1 MIVTVTMNPAIDKT
15 VDIDRFERGDLNRI
29 ERVELDA
36 GGKGINVSKTIREL
50 GGESIAMGFVGGTS
64 GTIIKH
70 VLADQN
76 IQTDFVEVKGETRTN
91 LKIVEENGEVT
102 ELNEPGP
109 EVSKEQ
115 LEDLLDRLNGYANPY
130 TLFVLA
136 GSIPAGIPTDIYRRI
151 TEEVHRKGAKVL
163 LDADGPLFAE
173 SLKAAPDMLKP
184 NRSELERYYQMDYRA
199 SEQELVSMGE
209 KLLDHGTDMVAI
221 SLGQMGALFL
231 TGDKRYR
238 CPGLRVK
245 AHSTVGA
252 GDALVGAMAY
262 AWNEKLPLETCIRL
276 CMGASAGAVTSI
288 GTKPPHRSLVD
299 ELMQQVE
306 LLEIQKYIDK

>member
-15 VDIDRFERGDLNRI
+15 VDIGKFERGDLNRI
-29 ERVELDA
+29 KRVEIDA

-50 GGESIAMGFVGGTS
+50 GGESIATGFVGGTS
-64 GTIIKH
+64 GTIIKQ
-70 VLADQN
+70 VLNDLGLR
-76 IQTDFVEVKGETRTN
+76 TDFVDVKGETRTN
-91 LKIVEENGEVT
+91 LKVVEETGEVT

-115 LEDLLDRLNGYANPY
+115 LNDLLNRLEGYANPD

-136 GSIPAGIPTDIYRRI
+136 GSIPAGIPTDIYRKI
-151 TEEVHRKGAKVL
+151 TEQVHQKGAKVL
-163 LDADGPLFAE
+163 LDADGVLFSE
-173 SLKAAPDMLKP
+173 SLKGKPDMLKP

-209 KLLDHGTDMVAI
+209 KLLDQGASMAAI
-221 SLGQMGALFL
+221 SLGQMGAIFL
-231 TGDKRYR
+231 TKGKRYR

-252 GDALVGAMAY
+252 GDALVAAMAY
-262 AWNEKLPLETCIRL
+262 SWDEKLPLETCIRL

-288 GTKPPHRSLVD
+288 GTKPPKRSLVD
-299 ELMQQVE
+299 ELVERVE
-306 LLEIQKYIDK
+306 LLEI

>member
-15 VDIDRFERGDLNRI
+15 VDIGKFERGDLNRI
-29 ERVELDA
+29 KRVEIDA

-50 GGESIAMGFVGGTS
+50 GGESIATGFVGGTS
-64 GTIIKH
+64 GTIIKQ
-70 VLADQN
+70 VLTDLGLR
-76 IQTDFVEVKGETRTN
+76 TDFVEVKGETRTN
-91 LKIVEENGEVT
+91 LKVVEETGEVT

-115 LEDLLDRLNGYANPY
+115 LNDLLNRLEGYANPD

-136 GSIPAGIPTDIYRRI
+136 GSIPAGIPTDIYRKI
-151 TEEVHRKGAKVL
+151 TEQVHQKGAKVL
-163 LDADGPLFAE
+163 LDADGVLFSE
-173 SLKAAPDMLKP
+173 SLKGKPDMLKP

-209 KLLDHGTDMVAI
+209 KLLDQGVSMAAI
-221 SLGQMGALFL
+221 SLGQMGAIFL
-231 TGDKRYR
+231 TKGKRYR

-252 GDALVGAMAY
+252 GDALVAAMAY
-262 AWNEKLPLETCIRL
+262 SWDQKLPLETCIRL

-288 GTKPPHRSLVD
+288 GTKPPKRSLVD
-299 ELMQQVE
+299 ELVERVE
-306 LLEIQKYIDK
+306 LLEI

>member
-15 VDIDRFERGDLNRI
+15 VDIGKFERGDLNRI
-29 ERVELDA
+29 NRVEIDA

-50 GGESIAMGFVGGTS
+50 GGESIATGFVGGTS
-64 GTIIKH
+64 GTIIKQ
-70 VLADQN
+70 VLTDLGLR
-76 IQTDFVEVKGETRTN
+76 TDFVEVKGETRTN
-91 LKIVEENGEVT
+91 LKVVEETGEVT

-115 LEDLLDRLNGYANPY
+115 LNDLLNRLEGYANPD

-136 GSIPAGIPTDIYRRI
+136 GSIPAGIPTDIYRKI
-151 TEEVHRKGAKVL
+151 TEQVHQKGAMVL
-163 LDADGPLFAE
+163 LDADGVLFSE
-173 SLKAAPDMLKP
+173 SLKGKPDMLKP

-199 SEQELVSMGE
+199 SEQELVTMGG
-209 KLLDHGTDMVAI
+209 KLLDQGVSMAAI
-221 SLGQMGALFL
+221 SLGQMGAIFL
-231 TGDKRYR
+231 TKEKRYR

-252 GDALVGAMAY
+252 GDALVAAMAY
-262 AWNEKLPLETCIRL
+262 SWDEKLPLETCIRL

-288 GTKPPHRSLVD
+288 GTKPPKRSLVD
-299 ELMQQVE
+299 ELVEQVE
-306 LLEIQKYIDK
+306 LLEI

>member
-15 VDIDRFERGDLNRI
+15 VDIGRFERGDLNRI
-29 ERVELDA
+29 KRVEMDA

-50 GGESIAMGFVGGTS
+50 GGESIATGFVGGTS
-64 GTIIKH
+64 GTIIKQ
-70 VLADQN
+70 VLADLGLR
-76 IQTDFVEVKGETRTN
+76 TDFVDVKGETRTN
-91 LKIVEENGEVT
+91 LKVVEENGEVT

-115 LEDLLDRLNGYANPY
+115 LDDLLNRLEGYANPD

-151 TEEVHRKGAKVL
+151 TERVHQKGAKVL
-163 LDADGPLFAE
+163 LDADGALFSE
-173 SLKAAPDMLKP
+173 SLKGKPDMLKP
-184 NRSELERYYQMDYRA
+184 NRSELERYYQMDYRS

-209 KLLDHGTDMVAI
+209 KLLNNGASMAAI
-221 SLGQMGALFL
+221 SLGQMGAIFL
-231 TGDKRYR
+231 TKEKRYR

-252 GDALVGAMAY
+252 GDALVAAMAY
-262 AWNEKLPLETCIRL
+262 SWDEKLPLETCIRL

-299 ELMQQVE
+299 ELVRQVE
-306 LLEIQKYIDK
+306 LLEL

>member
-15 VDIDRFERGDLNRI
+15 VDIGKFERGDLNRI
-29 ERVELDA
+29 KRVEIDA

-50 GGESIAMGFVGGTS
+50 GGESIATGFVGGTS
-64 GTIIKH
+64 GTIIKQ
-70 VLADQN
+70 VLTDLGLR
-76 IQTDFVEVKGETRTN
+76 IDFVEVKGETRTN
-91 LKIVEENGEVT
+91 LKVVEETGEVT

-109 EVSKEQ
+109 EVSKDQ
-115 LEDLLDRLNGYANPY
+115 LNDLLNRLEGYANPD

-136 GSIPAGIPTDIYRRI
+136 GSIPAGIPTDIYRKI
-151 TEEVHRKGAKVL
+151 TEQVHQKGAKVL
-163 LDADGPLFAE
+163 LDADGVLFSE
-173 SLKAAPDMLKP
+173 SLKGKPDMLKP

-209 KLLDHGTDMVAI
+209 KLLDQGVSMAAI
-221 SLGQMGALFL
+221 SLGQMGAIFL
-231 TGDKRYR
+231 TKGKRYR

-252 GDALVGAMAY
+252 GDALVAAMAY
-262 AWNEKLPLETCIRL
+262 SWDEKLPLETCIRL

-288 GTKPPHRSLVD
+288 GTKPPKRSLVD
-299 ELMQQVE
+299 ELVGLVE
-306 LLEIQKYIDK
+306 LLEI

>member
-15 VDIDRFERGDLNRI
+15 VDIGKFERGDLNRI
-29 ERVELDA
+29 KRMEIDA

-50 GGESIAMGFVGGTS
+50 GGESIATGFVGGTS
-64 GTIIKH
+64 GTIIKQ
-70 VLADQN
+70 VLTDLGLR
-76 IQTDFVEVKGETRTN
+76 TDFVDVKGETRTN
-91 LKIVEENGEVT
+91 LKVVEESGEVT

-115 LEDLLDRLNGYANPY
+115 LNDLLNRLEGYANPD

-136 GSIPAGIPTDIYRRI
+136 GSIPAGIPADIYKKI
-151 TEEVHRKGAKVL
+151 TEQVHQKGAKVL
-163 LDADGPLFAE
+163 LDADGVLFSE
-173 SLKAAPDMLKP
+173 SLKGKPDMLKP

-209 KLLDHGTDMVAI
+209 KLLDHGVSMAAI
-221 SLGQMGALFL
+221 SLGQMGAIYL
-231 TGDKRYR
+231 TKEKRYR

-252 GDALVGAMAY
+252 GDALVAAMAY
-262 AWNEKLPLETCIRL
+262 SWDEKLPLETCIRL

-288 GTKPPHRSLVD
+288 GTKPPKRSLVD
-299 ELMQQVE
+299 ELMEQVE
-306 LLEIQKYIDK
+306 LLEI

>member
-15 VDIDRFERGDLNRI
+15 VDIGKFERGDLNRI
-29 ERVELDA
+29 KRVEIDA

-50 GGESIAMGFVGGTS
+50 GGESIATGFVGGTS
-64 GTIIKH
+64 GTIIKQ
-70 VLADQN
+70 VLTDLGLK
-76 IQTDFVEVKGETRTN
+76 TDFVEVKGETRTN
-91 LKIVEENGEVT
+91 LKVVEETGEVT

-109 EVSKEQ
+109 EVSNEQ
-115 LEDLLDRLNGYANPY
+115 LNDLLNRLEGYANPD

-136 GSIPAGIPTDIYRRI
+136 GSIPAGIPTDIYRKI
-151 TEEVHRKGAKVL
+151 TEQVHQKGAKVL
-163 LDADGPLFAE
+163 LDADGVLFSE
-173 SLKAAPDMLKP
+173 SLKGKPDMLKP

-209 KLLDHGTDMVAI
+209 KLLDQGVSMAAI
-221 SLGQMGALFL
+221 SLGQMGAIFL
-231 TGDKRYR
+231 TKGKRYR

-252 GDALVGAMAY
+252 GDALVAAMAY
-262 AWNEKLPLETCIRL
+262 SWDEKLPLETCIRL

-288 GTKPPHRSLVD
+288 GTKPPKRSLVD
-299 ELMQQVE
+299 ELVERVE
-306 LLEIQKYIDK
+306 LLEI

>member
-15 VDIDRFERGDLNRI
+15 VDIGKFERGDLNRI
-29 ERVELDA
+29 KRVVIDA
-36 GGKGINVSKTIREL
+36 GGKGINVSRTIREL
-50 GGESIAMGFVGGTS
+50 GGESIATGFVGGTS
-64 GTIIKH
+64 GTIIRQ
-70 VLADQN
+70 VLADLGLR
-76 IQTDFVEVKGETRTN
+76 TDFVDVKGETRTN
-91 LKIVEENGEVT
+91 LKVVEETGEVT

-115 LEDLLDRLNGYANPY
+115 LKDLLNRLDGYANPD

-136 GSIPAGIPTDIYRRI
+136 GSIPAGIPTDIYRKI
-151 TEEVHRKGAKVL
+151 TEQVHQKGAKVL
-163 LDADGPLFAE
+163 LDADGTLFSE
-173 SLKAAPDMLKP
+173 SLKGKPDMLKP

-199 SEQELVSMGE
+199 SEQELISMGE
-209 KLLDHGTDMVAI
+209 KLLDHGASMAAI
-221 SLGQMGALFL
+221 SLGQMGAIFL
-231 TGDKRYR
+231 TKEKRYR

-252 GDALVGAMAY
+252 GDALVAAMAY
-262 AWNEKLPLETCIRL
+262 SWDEKLPLETCIRL

-299 ELMQQVE
+299 ELVRQVE
-306 LLEIQKYIDK
+306 LLEL

>member
-15 VDIDRFERGDLNRI
+15 VDIGRFERGDLNRI
-29 ERVELDA
+29 KRVEIDA

-50 GGESIAMGFVGGTS
+50 GGESIATGFVGGTS
-64 GTIIKH
+64 GTIIKQ
-70 VLADQN
+70 VLADLGLR
-76 IQTDFVEVKGETRTN
+76 TDFVDVKGETRTN
-91 LKIVEENGEVT
+91 LKVVEETGEVT

-115 LEDLLDRLNGYANPY
+115 LEDLLNRLEGYANPD

-136 GSIPAGIPTDIYRRI
+136 GSIPAGIPTDIYRSI
-151 TEEVHRKGAKVL
+151 TEQVHQKGAKVL
-163 LDADGPLFAE
+163 LDADGTLFSE
-173 SLKAAPDMLKP
+173 SLKGKPDMLKP

-209 KLLDHGTDMVAI
+209 KLLNHGASVAAI
-221 SLGQMGALFL
+221 SLGQMGAIFL
-231 TGDKRYR
+231 TKEKRYR
-238 CPGLRVK
+238 CPGIRVK

-252 GDALVGAMAY
+252 GDALVAAMAY
-262 AWNEKLPLETCIRL
+262 SWDEKLPLETCIRL

-299 ELMQQVE
+299 ELARQVE
-306 LLEIQKYIDK
+306 LLEL

>member
-15 VDIDRFERGDLNRI
+15 VDIGKFERGDLNRI
-29 ERVELDA
+29 KRVEIDA

-50 GGESIAMGFVGGTS
+50 GGESIATGFVGGTS
-64 GTIIKH
+64 GTIIKQ
-70 VLADQN
+70 VLSELGLR
-76 IQTDFVEVKGETRTN
+76 TDFVDVKGETRTN
-91 LKIVEENGEVT
+91 LKVVEETGEVT

-115 LEDLLDRLNGYANPY
+115 LNDLLNRLEGYANPD

-136 GSIPAGIPTDIYRRI
+136 GSIPAGIPTDIYRKI
-151 TEEVHRKGAKVL
+151 TEQVHQKGAKVL
-163 LDADGPLFAE
+163 LDADGVLFSE
-173 SLKAAPDMLKP
+173 SLKGKPDMLKP

-199 SEQELVSMGE
+199 SEQELVLMGE
-209 KLLDHGTDMVAI
+209 KLLDQEVSMAAI
-221 SLGQMGALFL
+221 SLGQMGAIFL
-231 TGDKRYR
+231 TKGKRYR

-252 GDALVGAMAY
+252 GDALVAAMAY
-262 AWNEKLPLETCIRL
+262 SWDEKLPLETCIRL

-288 GTKPPHRSLVD
+288 GTKPPKRSLVD
-299 ELMQQVE
+299 ELAERVE
-306 LLEIQKYIDK
+306 LLEI

>member
-15 VDIDRFERGDLNRI
+15 VDIGKFERGDLNRI
-29 ERVELDA
+29 KRVEIDA

-50 GGESIAMGFVGGTS
+50 GGESIATGFVGGTS
-64 GTIIKH
+64 GTIIKQ
-70 VLADQN
+70 VLTDLGLR
-76 IQTDFVEVKGETRTN
+76 TDFVEVKGETRTN
-91 LKIVEENGEVT
+91 LKVVEETGEVT

-115 LEDLLDRLNGYANPY
+115 LNDLLNRLEGYANPD

-136 GSIPAGIPTDIYRRI
+136 GSIPAGIPTDIYRKI
-151 TEEVHRKGAKVL
+151 TEQVHQKGAMVL
-163 LDADGPLFAE
+163 LDADGVLFSE
-173 SLKAAPDMLKP
+173 SLKGKPDMLKP

-199 SEQELVSMGE
+199 SEQELVSMGG
-209 KLLDHGTDMVAI
+209 KLLDQGVSMAAI
-221 SLGQMGALFL
+221 SLGQMGAIFL
-231 TGDKRYR
+231 TKEKRYR

-252 GDALVGAMAY
+252 GDALVAAMAY
-262 AWNEKLPLETCIRL
+262 SWDEKLPLETCIRL

-288 GTKPPHRSLVD
+288 GTKPPKRSLVD
-299 ELMQQVE
+299 ELVERVE
-306 LLEIQKYIDK
+306 LLEI

>member
-15 VDIDRFERGDLNRI
+15 VDIGKFERGDLNRI
-29 ERVELDA
+29 KRVEIDA

-50 GGESIAMGFVGGTS
+50 GGESIATGFVGGTS
-64 GTIIKH
+64 GTIIKQ
-70 VLADQN
+70 VLTDLGLR
-76 IQTDFVEVKGETRTN
+76 TDFVDVKGETRTN
-91 LKIVEENGEVT
+91 LKVVEESGEVT

-115 LEDLLDRLNGYANPY
+115 LNDLLNRLEGYANPD

-136 GSIPAGIPTDIYRRI
+136 GSIPAGIPADIYKKI
-151 TEEVHRKGAKVL
+151 TEQVHQKGAKVL
-163 LDADGPLFAE
+163 LDADGVLFSE
-173 SLKAAPDMLKP
+173 SLKGKPDMLKP

-209 KLLDHGTDMVAI
+209 KLLDHGVSMAAI
-221 SLGQMGALFL
+221 SLGQMGAIFL
-231 TGDKRYR
+231 TKEKRYR

-252 GDALVGAMAY
+252 GDALVAAMAY
-262 AWNEKLPLETCIRL
+262 SWDEKLPLETCIRL

-288 GTKPPHRSLVD
+288 GTKPPKRSLVD
-299 ELMQQVE
+299 ELMEQVE
-306 LLEIQKYIDK
+306 LLEI

>member
-15 VDIDRFERGDLNRI
+15 VDIGKFERGDLNRI
-29 ERVELDA
+29 KRVEIDA

-50 GGESIAMGFVGGTS
+50 GGESIAAGFVGGTS
-64 GTIIKH
+64 GTIIKQ
-70 VLADQN
+70 VLTDLGLK
-76 IQTDFVEVKGETRTN
+76 TDFVEVKGETRTN
-91 LKIVEENGEVT
+91 LKVVEETGEVT

-115 LEDLLDRLNGYANPY
+115 LNDLLNRLEGYANPD

-136 GSIPAGIPTDIYRRI
+136 GSIPAGIPTDIYRKI
-151 TEEVHRKGAKVL
+151 TEQVHQKGAKVL
-163 LDADGPLFAE
+163 LDADGVLFSE
-173 SLKAAPDMLKP
+173 SLKGKPDMLKP

-209 KLLDHGTDMVAI
+209 KLLDQGVSMAAI
-221 SLGQMGALFL
+221 SLGQMGAIFL
-231 TGDKRYR
+231 TKGKRYR

-252 GDALVGAMAY
+252 GDALVAAMAY
-262 AWNEKLPLETCIRL
+262 SWDEKLPLETCIRL

-288 GTKPPHRSLVD
+288 GTKPPNRSLVD
-299 ELMQQVE
+299 ELVERVE
-306 LLEIQKYIDK
+306 LLEI

>member
-15 VDIDRFERGDLNRI
+15 VDIGRFERGDLNRI
-29 ERVELDA
+29 KRVELDA
-36 GGKGINVSKTIREL
+36 GGKGINVSKTIKEL
-50 GGESIAMGFVGGTS
+50 GGESIATGFVGGTS
-64 GTIIKH
+64 GTIIKE
-70 VLADQN
+70 VLADLGLR
-76 IQTDFVEVKGETRTN
+76 TDFVDVKGETRTN
-91 LKIVEENGEVT
+91 LKVVEETGEVT

-109 EVSKEQ
+109 EVLKEQ
-115 LEDLLDRLNGYANPY
+115 LEDLLNKLEGYANPE

-151 TEEVHRKGAKVL
+151 TEQVHKKGAKVL
-163 LDADGPLFAE
+163 MDADGPLFTQALE
-173 SLKAAPDMLKP
+173 GKPDMLKP

-209 KLLDHGTDMVAI
+209 KLLDQGAFMAVI
-221 SLGQMGALFL
+221 SLGQMGAMFL
-231 TGDKRYR
+231 TKEKRYR

-252 GDALVGAMAY
+252 GDALVAAMAY
-262 AWNEKLPLETCIRL
+262 SWDEKLPLETCIRL

-299 ELMQQVE
+299 ELVKQVE
-306 LLEIQKYIDK
+306 LIEI

>member
-15 VDIDRFERGDLNRI
+15 VDIGKFERGDLNRI
-29 ERVELDA
+29 KRVEIDA

-50 GGESIAMGFVGGTS
+50 GGESIATGFVGGTS
-64 GTIIKH
+64 GTIIKQ
-70 VLADQN
+70 VLTDLGLR
-76 IQTDFVEVKGETRTN
+76 TDFVEVKGETRTN
-91 LKIVEENGEVT
+91 LKVVEETGEVT

-109 EVSKEQ
+109 EVSKDQ
-115 LEDLLDRLNGYANPY
+115 LNDLLNRLEGYANPD

-136 GSIPAGIPTDIYRRI
+136 GSIPAGIPTDIYRKI
-151 TEEVHRKGAKVL
+151 TEQVHQKGAKVL
-163 LDADGPLFAE
+163 LDADGVLFSE
-173 SLKAAPDMLKP
+173 SLKGKPDMLKP

-209 KLLDHGTDMVAI
+209 KLLDQGVSMAAI
-221 SLGQMGALFL
+221 SLGQMGAIFL
-231 TGDKRYR
+231 TKGKRYR

-252 GDALVGAMAY
+252 GDALVAAMAY
-262 AWNEKLPLETCIRL
+262 SWDQKLPLETCIRL

-288 GTKPPHRSLVD
+288 GTKPPKRSLVD
-299 ELMQQVE
+299 ELVERVE
-306 LLEIQKYIDK
+306 LFEI

>member
-15 VDIDRFERGDLNRI
+15 VDIDRLERGDLNRI
-29 ERVELDA
+29 KRVELDA
-36 GGKGINVSKTIREL
+36 GGKGINVSKTIKEL
-50 GGESIAMGFVGGTS
+50 GGKSIAAGFVGGIN

-70 VLADQN
+70 VLADQG
-76 IQTDFVEVKGETRTN
+76 IETDFVEVNGETRTN
-91 LKIVEENGEVT
+91 LKVVEENGEVT

-115 LEDLLDRLNGYANPY
+115 LEDLLNRLDGYAGPE

-136 GSIPAGIPTDIYRRI
+136 GSIPKGIPTDIYRRI
-151 TEEVHRKGAKVL
+151 TEAAHQKGAKVL
-163 LDADGPLFAE
+163 LDADGPLFSE
-173 SLKAAPDMLKP
+173 SLKASPDMLKP

-199 SEQELVSMGE
+199 SEQELVSMGQ
-209 KLLDHGTDMVAI
+209 KLLENGANMAVI
-221 SLGQMGALFL
+221 SMGQMGAVFL
-231 TGDKRYR
+231 TNEKQYR
-238 CPGLRVK
+238 CPGLLVK

-262 AWNEKLPLETCIRL
+262 GWDEKLPFEDCIRL

-288 GTKPPHRSLVD
+288 GTKPPSRELVD
-299 ELMQQVE
+299 ELAKKAE
-306 LLEIQKYIDK
+306 LLEIRK